1 MNSHFPSKIIFDIEA
16 NGLQPDKV
24 WCLVAKGLDEEKVYK
39 FGPDCIDKGIALL
52 KQADIL
58 IGHNL
63 LGYDI
68 PVLERLYDITFTNKV
83 VDTLV
88 LSRLFNPVQEN
99 GHSLQNWGYRLG
111 IPKQEQPDF
120 DSYSAE
126 MLDYCSR
133 DVELN
138 EAVYK
143 VLLRTSKGF
152 SLESIE
158 LEHQVAKI
166 LKGQEQHGF
175 LFDEQYASLLVASLK
190 EKMFEVENEVHKVFK
205 PRLLRDK
212 LVVPKLK
219 KDGSLSRVGLT
230 EQEYDDCMNKPFYR
244 RKLQQFNLG
253 SRKQIGE
260 YLIDFGW
267 KPKKFTPTGQ
277 PIVDENIL
285 SKIKDIPQAKLIADY
300 LLYQKRIAQ
309 VDSWLTALAPDSRV
323 HGQVITNGTITGRM
337 THRNPNMA
345 QVPNMG
351 SLYGTECRAC
361 WIVPLEHKL
370 LGVDASGLEL
380 RMLAHYMKD
389 DDYKNEILH
398 GDIHTANQNMAGLET
413 RDQAKTFIYALVY
426 GAGDAKIGQIVG
438 GNRASGKELKERF
451 LDNLPAFKSLRQRV
465 TKAASR
471 GFLKGIDGRKIYIR
485 SEHAALN
492 TLLQGGGAIVM
503 KKALTL
509 LNNKFNLL
517 NINANF
523 VGNIHDEWQIE
534 VVKSQ
539 ADQAGELAVSALR
552 EAGEHFNMFCPLD
565 GEYKVGGNWSET
577 H

>member
-1 MNSHFPSKIIFDIEA
+1 MNNNSLSNVVFDIEA
-16 NGLQPDKV
+16 NGLKPDTV
-24 WCLVAKGLDEEKVYK
+24 WCLVAKEVDGTIHR
-39 FGPDCIDKGIALL
+39 FGPNEIDKGITLL
-52 KQADIL
+52 VNSNTL
-58 IGHNL
+58 IGHNI

-68 PVLERLYDITFTNKV
+68 PVLEKLYNVKFNNKII
-83 VDTLV
+83 DTLV

-99 GHSLQNWGYRLG
+99 GHSLKTWGYRLG
-111 IPKQEQPDF
+111 MPKMEQPEF
-120 DSYSAE
+120 ESFTPE

-133 DVELN
+133 DVQLN

-143 VLLRTSKGF
+143 ALLKSGRGF
-152 SLESIE
+152 STESIE
-158 LEHQVAKI
+158 LEHEVAKI
-166 LKGQEQHGF
+166 LKTQEEHGF
-175 LFDEQYASLLVASLK
+175 LFDEQSATMLVATLK
-190 EKMFEVENEVHKVFK
+190 EKMFTAEKEVHKVFK

-219 KDGSLSRVGLT
+219 KDGTLSRVGLT
-230 EQEYDDCMNKPFYR
+230 PQEFDDCMDRPFYR
-244 RKLQQFNLG
+244 KKLQAFNLG

-260 YLIDFGW
+260 YLVDFGW

-285 SKIKDIPQAKLIADY
+285 SKIDDIPQAKLIADY

-309 VDSWLTALAPDSRV
+309 VDSWLEAIEEDGRV
-323 HGQVITNGTITGRM
+323 HGLVIPNGTITGRM
-337 THRNPNMA
+337 THRKPNMA

-351 SLYGTECRAC
+351 SLYGKECRSC
-361 WIVPLEHKL
+361 WIVPEGFNL

-389 DDYKNEILH
+389 EDYKNEILH

-413 RDQAKTFIYALVY
+413 RDQAKTFIYAFVY

-438 GNRASGKELKERF
+438 GNKASGKALKDRF
-451 LDNLPAFKSLRQRV
+451 LSNLPALKSLRERV
-465 TKAASR
+465 NKAASR
-471 GFLKGIDGRKIYIR
+471 GFLKGIDGRKIYVR

-503 KKALTL
+503 KKGLTL
-509 LNNKFNLL
+509 LQEKFNLL
-517 NINANF
+517 NVDAKF

-534 VVKSQ
+534 VKSCQ
-539 ADQAGELAVSALR
+539 ASKAGHLAVSAIQ
-552 EAGEHFNMFCPLD
+552 EAGKHFDMFCPLD
-565 GEYKVGGNWSET
+565 GEYKIGENWSET